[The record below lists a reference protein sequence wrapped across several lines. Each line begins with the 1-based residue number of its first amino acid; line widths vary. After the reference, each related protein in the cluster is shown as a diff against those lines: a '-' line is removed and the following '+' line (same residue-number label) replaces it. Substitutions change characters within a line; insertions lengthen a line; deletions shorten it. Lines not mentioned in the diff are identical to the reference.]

1 MTSLK
6 GKTVLLTGASRGLGV
21 YIARNLAKEQATIVG
36 VSRSKLSLDKVRD
49 QIKAVGGK
57 WISLSFD
64 MTNVAE
70 LSTLVTQIHE
80 VAGPVDILINNAGV
94 EMYRNFVDYSLE
106 EMQSILTTNLIS
118 AVEITRL
125 LLPGMLERRSGHIVN
140 IASIGGKKGVAYN
153 SIYSASKAGLIL
165 WSDAIRQ
172 ELAGTDVNISAI
184 CPGYISKIG
193 MTVNT
198 RVPVPQ
204 LAGISTPNYVAN
216 AVIKSIKH
224 NRAEVIVNKNP
235 ITESLTKLMFATG
248 QIYPEIVDTIYR
260 LIGVVKLNQMRAEN
274 LNSMEIL
281 PNQQKK
287 QYRNA
292 LSIDN

>member
-36 VSRSKLSLDKVRD
+36 VSRSKLSLDQVSD

-57 WISLSFD
+57 WISIPFD

-70 LSTLVTQIHE
+70 LSTLASQIHE

-106 EMQSILTTNLIS
+106 EIQSILTTNLIA

-125 LLPGMLERRSGHIVN
+125 LLPSMLERRSGHIVN

-172 ELAGTDVNISAI
+172 ELTGTDVNISTI
-184 CPGYISKIG
+184 CPGYISKVG
-193 MTVNT
+193 MTVKT
-198 RVPVPQ
+198 RVPVPP
-204 LAGISTPNYVAN
+204 LAGISTPTKVAD
-216 AVIKSIKH
+216 AVIKSLKK
-224 NRAEVIVNKNP
+224 NQAEVIVNESFL
-235 ITESLTKLMFATG
+235 TEGLTKVMFAIG

-260 LIGVVKLNQMRAEN
+260 LIGVVKLNQMRSEK
-274 LNSMEIL
+274 LRTVEIA
-281 PNQQKK
+281 PNKLKSQVANTGFAQW
-287 QYRNA
+287 
-292 LSIDN
+292 